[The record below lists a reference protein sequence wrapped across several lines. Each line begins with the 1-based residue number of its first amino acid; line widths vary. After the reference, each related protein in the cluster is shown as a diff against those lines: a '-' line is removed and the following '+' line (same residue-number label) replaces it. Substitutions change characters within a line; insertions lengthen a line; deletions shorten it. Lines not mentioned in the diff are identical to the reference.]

1 MVYST
6 KQELVLG
13 GAQAAASV
21 TVPYGPLTT
30 AGELQ
35 LCITLDGEPVDR
47 SPLPL
52 KVLPGKPDAATSE
65 VVGGGKGNR
74 ALAVAGQP
82 GFFTVVLR
90 DKWGNRAATPEL
102 GGDAAPLQV
111 ELRPRQPGGG
121 AAAGAGVQEQGA
133 GGDEEAG
140 GGTKGDAAVTMVAAD
155 STGRVNV
162 QFARGQAGRHSGC
175 VRCASWSLCGVLC
188 AAAAPRRA
196 VPRGIVK
203 IPHT

>member
-111 ELRPRQPGGG
+111 
-121 AAAGAGVQEQGA
+121 
-133 GGDEEAG
+133 
-140 GGTKGDAAVTMVAAD
+140 
-155 STGRVNV
+155 
-162 QFARGQAGRHSGC
+162 
-175 VRCASWSLCGVLC
+175 
-188 AAAAPRRA
+188 
-196 VPRGIVK
+196 
-203 IPHT
+203 